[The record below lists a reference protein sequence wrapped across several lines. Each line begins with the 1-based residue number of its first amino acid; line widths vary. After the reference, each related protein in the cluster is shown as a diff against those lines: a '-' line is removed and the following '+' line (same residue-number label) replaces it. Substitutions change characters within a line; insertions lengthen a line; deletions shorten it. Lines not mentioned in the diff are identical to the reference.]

1 MYIWGD
7 THVTYTLRGMGMGG
21 GKNEMLSDVGG
32 EGLASILDVQSLFF
46 SLKKIGFAA
55 WPDIMLIYYWQEI
68 FLLTLT
74 SDSEAIL

>member
-55 WPDIMLIYYWQEI
+55 
-68 FLLTLT
+68 
-74 SDSEAIL
+74 